1 MGSAPLM
8 ELEESW
14 MFGLWPKRLL
24 IFEDRIEVR
33 DFELLRE
40 RTEPRKYDWID
51 RVYVSGGSW
60 LVNLVITGSG
70 SKPILIRGLS
80 KSDAEHARALIE
92 ERIARVNAYP
102 SRSSSPA
109 APSTERLIRSLAE
122 LRDAGILSEEEFEIK
137 RSEVLREQQKYR

>member
-1 MGSAPLM
+1 MGGAPLM

-40 RTEPRKYDWID
+40 RAELRKYGWID
-51 RVYVSGGSW
+51 RVSVSSGSW
-60 LVNLVITGSG
+60 LANLLITGPG
-70 SKPILIRGLS
+70 SKPVLVRGLS
-80 KSDAEHARALIE
+80 KSDAERARALIE
-92 ERIARVNAYP
+92 ERMVRANVYP

-109 APSTERLIRSLAE
+109 TPGTERLIRSLAE
-122 LRDAGILSEEEFEIK
+122 LRDAGVLSEEEFEIK
-137 RSEVLREQQKYR
+137 RKELMREK

>member
-1 MGSAPLM
+1 MGGVPLM

-40 RTEPRKYDWID
+40 RAEPRKYGWID
-51 RVYVSGGSW
+51 RVSVSGGSW
-60 LVNLVITGSG
+60 FANLMITGPG
-70 SKPILIRGLS
+70 SKPILVRGLS
-80 KSDAEHARALIE
+80 KSDAESARALIE
-92 ERIARVNAYP
+92 ERMARANVYP

-122 LRDAGILSEEEFEIK
+122 LRDAGVLSEEEFEIK
-137 RSEVLREQQKYR
+137 RKEVMRGK